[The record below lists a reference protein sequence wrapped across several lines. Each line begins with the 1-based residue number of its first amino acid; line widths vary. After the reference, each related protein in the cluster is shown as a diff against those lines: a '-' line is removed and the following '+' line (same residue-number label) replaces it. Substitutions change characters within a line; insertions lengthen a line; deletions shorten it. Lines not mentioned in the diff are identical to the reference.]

1 MGRVAA
7 SMPGREHA
15 HAARR
20 VTAEPA
26 ERSLWHYLGLA
37 CSAAAL
43 LLVLAL
49 AAAVVVV
56 PKLAGAIPLTVLTN
70 SMAPGLPPGTLVVVA
85 PVDPADLRIGSVA
98 TYQVQSGRP
107 GVITHRIIEISTL
120 STGERSFVFQGDN
133 NSAADPTPILAE
145 QIQGRV
151 WYSLPL
157 MGFVNTAVSDAR
169 GWLVPVGA
177 ALLFAYC
184 GYMVTTGLVA
194 ARRPRRAVSR

>member
-1 MGRVAA
+1 MTVGTAA
-7 SMPGREHA
+7 SA
-15 HAARR
+15 S
-20 VTAEPA
+20 
-26 ERSLWHYLGLA
+26 ERSLWQYLALA

-133 NSAADPTPILAE
+133 NTAADPTPILAE

-157 MGFVNTAVSDAR
+157 LGFVNTAVSDAR
-169 GWLVPVGA
+169 GWLVPAGA

-194 ARRPRRAVSR
+194 VRRSRRAVSR

>member
-1 MGRVAA
+1 MTARAA
-7 SMPGREHA
+7 A
-15 HAARR
+15 
-20 VTAEPA
+20 PA
-26 ERSLWHYLGLA
+26 SERSLWQYLALA

-43 LLVLAL
+43 LLVISM

-85 PVDPADLRIGSVA
+85 PVDPDELRVGSVA

-107 GVITHRIIEISTL
+107 GVITHRVTGIITR
-120 STGERSFVFQGDN
+120 STGERSFVFRGDN
-133 NSAADPTPILAE
+133 NAAADPSPVLAE

-157 MGFVNTAVSDAR
+157 LGFVNTAVSDAR

-177 ALLFAYC
+177 VLLFAYC
-184 GYMVTTGLVA
+184 GYMLTTGLVGA
-194 ARRPRRAVSR
+194 VRARRAISR